1 MSDLLSLRDTIL
13 LLKSMKKCKMKKSR
27 MNSETERKFEDHHTY
42 EDEIN
47 ITKTEPQI
55 PENAHLISETYDSQ
69 QTKPCPATFD
79 YFSDKINEA
88 WENEKEEI
96 DQFEFVQP
104 GNKCKGNQPN
114 PTQKNKQKSEFIKQ
128 NGILKEP
135 KVINASETGNLQDS
149 AEPKALFCLCQREAF
164 GDMVACDNQDCPMEW
179 FHFACMRIKEKPVG
193 VWFCPPCLTQKR
205 KKKSRK
211 KVTEKHVLKCKK
223 FKTKEVKSKEKVPRK
238 DRPRGTMGKSKFRIK
253 ALKGTKIT
261 LNISKD
267 K

>member
-13 LLKSMKKCKMKKSR
+13 LLKSIKKCKMKKIR
-27 MNSETERKFEDHHTY
+27 MNSEIERKFEDPHIS
-42 EDEIN
+42 ENEIH

-55 PENAHLISETYDSQ
+55 PENTPEPYKSQ
-69 QTKPCPATFD
+69 QTKACPETFD

-96 DQFEFVQP
+96 DQFEFVEP
-104 GNKCKGNQPN
+104 GDKCKVNQPN
-114 PTQKNKQKSEFIKQ
+114 PKQNVKQKSKLIKQ
-128 NGILKEP
+128 NEILKEP
-135 KVINASETGNLQDS
+135 KVSYASETGNLQDS

-205 KKKSRK
+205 KKKSMK
-211 KVTEKHVLKCKK
+211 KVTKKSDLKCKK
-223 FKTKEVKSKEKVPRK
+223 FKAKVVKSKEKVPKK
-238 DRPRGTMGKSKFRIK
+238 DRLKGTMVKSKFRIK